1 MAGVLQDLL
10 VLGLVAS
17 PFVAMPL
24 MWRRM
29 KRVRASAHAHATEDE
44 LPPQPAWEEALE
56 REGGITLARAHH
68 PNDDL
73 IGLGDKARHA
83 RWPLTNE

>member
-1 MAGVLQDLL
+1 MMGMVADVIA
-10 VLGLVAS
+10 LGCVAL

-29 KRVRASAHAHATEDE
+29 KRVQAQTYGSGEDK
-44 LPPQPAWEEALE
+44 LQPQPAWEEALE
-56 REGGITLARAHH
+56 GDGSVTLARVHH

-73 IGLGDKARHA
+73 IALGEKGRHA
-83 RWPLTNE
+83 RWPLNNE